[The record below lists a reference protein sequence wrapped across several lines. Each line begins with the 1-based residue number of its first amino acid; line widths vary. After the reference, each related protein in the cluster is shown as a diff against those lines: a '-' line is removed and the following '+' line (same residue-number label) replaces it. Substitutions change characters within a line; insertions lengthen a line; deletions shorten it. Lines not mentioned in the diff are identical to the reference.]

1 MVAFFLSFMHD
12 REREGG
18 VGIYPTI
25 TMRIK
30 REGRWVFPGPEFLFF
45 FSLSLGIFGVRVH
58 FVLDG
63 RLMTF
68 LQGAL
73 LSCS

>member
-1 MVAFFLSFMHD
+1 MHD

-30 REGRWVFPGPEFLFF
+30 REGRWVFPGPEFLIFF
-45 FSLSLGIFGVRVH
+45 HFRLEFLGLD
-58 FVLDG
+58 FVLFWMGD
-63 RLMTF
+63 
-68 LQGAL
+68 
-73 LSCS
+73 